1 MIPRAKK
8 GGRKRT
14 IDVRQ
19 IINAIFYATDN
30 GVKWRSL
37 PKEYPHWETV
47 YGYFKRWTDDQ
58 TIEKIHRKLRKINRV
73 IAGKKP
79 DETVSIIDSQT
90 VRGTE
95 EGYRRGFDAGKKTK
109 GRKRHLVVDTMGLVI
124 EALVHSAGIQDRD
137 GARYTMSKAKT
148 NGASFAKC
156 YVDGGYRGKFVDW
169 AKTVHDVIV
178 EVVKRSDIKGFVVLP
193 KRWIVE
199 RTLAWLSRCRRLARD
214 YERLEQTVRSFI
226 FPGDD
231 QTDAQTH
238 CERICLNF

>member
-1 MIPRAKK
+1 MRSRTYPSDLTDFEWDIIKEMIPRAKK

-95 EGYRRGFDAGKKTK
+95 EGYRRGFDAGKKNK
-109 GRKRHLVVDTMGLVI
+109 GKKTASGRGHDGTRH
-124 EALVHSAGIQDRD
+124 
-137 GARYTMSKAKT
+137 
-148 NGASFAKC
+148 
-156 YVDGGYRGKFVDW
+156 
-169 AKTVHDVIV
+169 
-178 EVVKRSDIKGFVVLP
+178 
-193 KRWIVE
+193 
-199 RTLAWLSRCRRLARD
+199 
-214 YERLEQTVRSFI
+214 
-226 FPGDD
+226 
-231 QTDAQTH
+231 
-238 CERICLNF
+238 